1 MNKNTLKTSL
11 RTLIV
16 LLTVALVAQGVAA
29 AEETTDTA
37 ATDGMTGDVGV
48 GLALGLAAIG
58 AGFSQAAIGSAAVG
72 MLAEDGSKFGVA
84 LIFTALPESIVILG
98 PRLNSE
104 TIPVGLCP
112 NLNDESRRQYHD
124 ARNTCQRHCRS
135 RRKRS

>member
-16 LLTVALVAQGVAA
+16 LLTLALVAQGVAA
-29 AEETTDTA
+29 EDPVTGDSS

-84 LIFTALPESIVILG
+84 LIFAALPESIVILG
-98 PRLNSE
+98 ALPLFLGGN
-104 TIPVGLCP
+104 
-112 NLNDESRRQYHD
+112 
-124 ARNTCQRHCRS
+124 
-135 RRKRS
+135 

>member
-16 LLTVALVAQGVAA
+16 LATLALVAQGVAA
-29 AEETTDTA
+29 AEDATTDSS

-98 PRLNSE
+98 ALPLF
-104 TIPVGLCP
+104 L
-112 NLNDESRRQYHD
+112 H
-124 ARNTCQRHCRS
+124 
-135 RRKRS
+135 

>member
-1 MNKNTLKTSL
+1 MNKNTLKMSL

-16 LLTVALVAQGVAA
+16 LLVLTLVAQGVAA
-29 AEETTDTA
+29 QDAATTD
-37 ATDGMTGDVGV
+37 DDSNDINGDIGMIGV

-98 PRLNSE
+98 ALPLF
-104 TIPVGLCP
+104 L
-112 NLNDESRRQYHD
+112 Q
-124 ARNTCQRHCRS
+124 
-135 RRKRS
+135 

>member
-16 LLTVALVAQGVAA
+16 LLTLALVAQGVAA
-29 AEETTDTA
+29 EETTDSG

-58 AGFSQAAIGSAAVG
+58 AGFSQAAIGSAAVD

-98 PRLNSE
+98 ALPLFLGN
-104 TIPVGLCP
+104 
-112 NLNDESRRQYHD
+112 
-124 ARNTCQRHCRS
+124 
-135 RRKRS
+135 

>member
-1 MNKNTLKTSL
+1 MNKNTLKMSL

-16 LLTVALVAQGVAA
+16 LATLALVAQGVAA
-29 AEETTDTA
+29 AETTTTDSG

-98 PRLNSE
+98 ALPLF
-104 TIPVGLCP
+104 L
-112 NLNDESRRQYHD
+112 
-124 ARNTCQRHCRS
+124 A
-135 RRKRS
+135 

>member
-16 LLTVALVAQGVAA
+16 LLTVALVAQGVAV

-98 PRLNSE
+98 ALPLFL
-104 TIPVGLCP
+104 G
-112 NLNDESRRQYHD
+112 
-124 ARNTCQRHCRS
+124 
-135 RRKRS
+135 

>member
-1 MNKNTLKTSL
+1 MDNKLEVEKMNKNTLKTSL

-29 AEETTDTA
+29 AEETTTDSG

-58 AGFSQAAIGSAAVG
+58 AGFSQAAIGSAAIG
-72 MLAEDGSKFGVA
+72 MIAEDGSKFGYG

-98 PRLNSE
+98 ALPLFLN
-104 TIPVGLCP
+104 
-112 NLNDESRRQYHD
+112 
-124 ARNTCQRHCRS
+124 
-135 RRKRS
+135 

>member
-16 LLTVALVAQGVAA
+16 LLTLALVAQGVAA
-29 AEETTDTA
+29 QETTDSG

-72 MLAEDGSKFGVA
+72 MIAEDGSKFGYG

-98 PRLNSE
+98 ALPLFLGN
-104 TIPVGLCP
+104 
-112 NLNDESRRQYHD
+112 
-124 ARNTCQRHCRS
+124 
-135 RRKRS
+135 

>member
-1 MNKNTLKTSL
+1 MNKNTLKISL

-16 LLTVALVAQGVAA
+16 LLVVSLVAQGVAA
-29 AEETTDTA
+29 QDA
-37 ATDGMTGDVGV
+37 ATTEDDSNDINGDIGMIGV

-98 PRLNSE
+98 ALPLF
-104 TIPVGLCP
+104 L
-112 NLNDESRRQYHD
+112 Q
-124 ARNTCQRHCRS
+124 
-135 RRKRS
+135 

>member
-16 LLTVALVAQGVAA
+16 LLTLALVAQGVAA
-29 AEETTDTA
+29 ETTDDSS

-58 AGFSQAAIGSAAVG
+58 AGFSKAAIGSAAVG

-84 LIFTALPESIVILG
+84 LIFTALRESIVILG
-98 PRLNSE
+98 ALPLFLGGN
-104 TIPVGLCP
+104 
-112 NLNDESRRQYHD
+112 
-124 ARNTCQRHCRS
+124 
-135 RRKRS
+135 

>member
-1 MNKNTLKTSL
+1 MNKNTLKMSL

-16 LLTVALVAQGVAA
+16 LATLALVAQGVAA
-29 AEETTDTA
+29 EETTDSS

-98 PRLNSE
+98 ALPLFLN
-104 TIPVGLCP
+104 
-112 NLNDESRRQYHD
+112 
-124 ARNTCQRHCRS
+124 
-135 RRKRS
+135 

>member
-29 AEETTDTA
+29 VEDTTTDSG

-58 AGFSQAAIGSAAVG
+58 AGFSQAAIGSAAIG
-72 MLAEDGSKFGVA
+72 MIAEDGSKFGYG

-98 PRLNSE
+98 ALPLFLQ
-104 TIPVGLCP
+104 G
-112 NLNDESRRQYHD
+112 
-124 ARNTCQRHCRS
+124 
-135 RRKRS
+135 

>member
-1 MNKNTLKTSL
+1 MNKNTLKMSL

-16 LLTVALVAQGVAA
+16 LATLALVAQGGA
-29 AEETTDTA
+29 AEETTDSS

-72 MLAEDGSKFGVA
+72 ILAEDGSKFGVA

-98 PRLNSE
+98 ALPLFLN
-104 TIPVGLCP
+104 
-112 NLNDESRRQYHD
+112 
-124 ARNTCQRHCRS
+124 
-135 RRKRS
+135 

>member
-16 LLTVALVAQGVAA
+16 LLTLALVAQGVAA
-29 AEETTDTA
+29 ETVEDSS

-98 PRLNSE
+98 ALPLFLN
-104 TIPVGLCP
+104 
-112 NLNDESRRQYHD
+112 
-124 ARNTCQRHCRS
+124 
-135 RRKRS
+135 

>member
-1 MNKNTLKTSL
+1 MNKNTLKMSL

-16 LLTVALVAQGVAA
+16 LATLALVAQGVAA
-29 AEETTDTA
+29 AEDTTTDSG

-98 PRLNSE
+98 LKSEPIALGSAQLNKH
-104 TIPVGLCP
+104 
-112 NLNDESRRQYHD
+112 RREDHD
-124 ARNTCQRHCRS
+124 LRNTCERHRCS
-135 RRKRS
+135 C